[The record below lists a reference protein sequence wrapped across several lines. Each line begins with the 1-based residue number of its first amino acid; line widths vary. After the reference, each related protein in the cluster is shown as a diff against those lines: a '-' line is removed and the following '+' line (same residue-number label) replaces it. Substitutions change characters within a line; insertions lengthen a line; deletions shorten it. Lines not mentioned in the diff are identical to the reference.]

1 MLACFP
7 LLTHPSPPLP
17 LSPSISSPSRVVL
30 RVDWVVSAL
39 DQWQLSEGA
48 YSMGKTVFT
57 CLLTMLLLPL
67 AMSSVGN
74 LIILYV
80 CGEGSKHEKKL

>member
-1 MLACFP
+1 M
-7 LLTHPSPPLP
+7 
-17 LSPSISSPSRVVL
+17 
-30 RVDWVVSAL
+30 SAL